1 LGTID
6 EGQGACV
13 PPGSDVPAVE
23 TSASAGSGAVAT
35 MRPIRAR
42 RFASSGHS
50 LSASSAAWPASRQR
64 RSVYE
69 ALAKTPDG
77 LSTKDLLAD
86 VEMSEPNLR
95 ESLRKLDA
103 AGLIMRVGRLWTA
116 VPLGAEDPPSS
127 TPEPA

>member
-1 LGTID
+1 M
-6 EGQGACV
+6 
-13 PPGSDVPAVE
+13 PP
-23 TSASAGSGAVAT
+23 VAD
-35 MRPIRAR
+35 
-42 RFASSGHS
+42 SS
-50 LSASSAAWPASRQR
+50 LLNVQPRQR